1 MIVKF
6 VDDISLEEYENSM
19 KTESVYVILFSED
32 RSSFDSKVIRGV
44 TKSFYT
50 HSAISLDNELTAVYE
65 MKSDGMNKTNYKKF
79 VIGKIPSERM
89 ITVYELK
96 IRPEEKENLIY
107 FLETMYKNKIKYDSN
122 TIFSL
127 KIFRNKGYFKSEED
141 YDKFVR
147 ESLNRDKY
155 ICTTLVISS
164 LAYSSKEVY
173 EYIYKNRYDPFRS
186 IFNVIQNIPGL
197 TPIYAY
203 DMTTWKKYRI

>member
-50 HSAISLDNELTAVYE
+50 HSAISLDKELTAVYE

-79 VIGKIPSERM
+79 VIGKILSERM